1 MTVCMQGKKLDKAG
15 KYLYG
20 LIGGFLGA
28 FLGFIII
35 QIGAHYFLN
44 GLLEGE
50 KGLWA
55 IIGAICCFG
64 LPGCAVG
71 YYVYNGDKD
80 SVQDFHHCC

>member
-1 MTVCMQGKKLDKAG
+1 MTVFMQGKKLDKVG

-20 LIGGFLGA
+20 LIGCFLGA

-35 QIGAHYFLN
+35 QIGACYFLD

-50 KGLWA
+50 KGLWT
-55 IIGAICCFG
+55 IIGAICFFG
-64 LPGCAVG
+64 LPGCALG